1 MIIDDIVNSKRE
13 GLQILK
19 ATFSPQGLIE
29 GLKRRLKDIPPARD
43 FLKALEGAGVK
54 IIAEIKKASPS
65 KGIIRKRFD
74 PEYIAGIYEDNG
86 AAAISVVTE
95 EKFFH
100 GSLDYLR
107 SVKNKVSIPVL
118 RKDFILDEYQ
128 IYESR
133 VAGADCILLIASLL
147 SKAQMEDFMALSQSL
162 GMGCLVEVHKKT
174 ELDMVLSTNARLI
187 GINNRNLKTFRTDI
201 NTTKRL
207 IGKIPED
214 RIVVSESGINTYKDI
229 YTLEGAGVKAFLIGE
244 ALMRE
249 EDIGRKLREL
259 RGF

>member
-43 FLKALEGAGVK
+43 FFKALEGAGVK

-147 SKAQMEDFMALSQSL
+147 SKAQMA
-162 GMGCLVEVHKKT
+162 
-174 ELDMVLSTNARLI
+174 
-187 GINNRNLKTFRTDI
+187 
-201 NTTKRL
+201 
-207 IGKIPED
+207 
-214 RIVVSESGINTYKDI
+214 
-229 YTLEGAGVKAFLIGE
+229 
-244 ALMRE
+244 
-249 EDIGRKLREL
+249 
-259 RGF
+259 